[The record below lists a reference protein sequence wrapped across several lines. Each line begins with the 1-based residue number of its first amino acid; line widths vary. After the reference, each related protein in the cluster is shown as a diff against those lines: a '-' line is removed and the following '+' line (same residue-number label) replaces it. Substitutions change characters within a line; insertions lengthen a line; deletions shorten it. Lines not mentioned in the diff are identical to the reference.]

1 MDFAVRLELTAFI
14 CTLFY
19 VAIMGNCPVRVSA
32 DARMKAGQRASRVS
46 LAQADM
52 KNRADTGWDG
62 IRAAC
67 SDSGVLRLLPYAA
80 RTVMR
85 NLSTSDLRSVLS

>member
-32 DARMKAGQRASRVS
+32 DARMNAGQRASRVS

-62 IRAAC
+62 IRAALLRQC
-67 SDSGVLRLLPYAA
+67 GRRLLPYAA

-85 NLSTSDLRSVLS
+85 NFSTSALR